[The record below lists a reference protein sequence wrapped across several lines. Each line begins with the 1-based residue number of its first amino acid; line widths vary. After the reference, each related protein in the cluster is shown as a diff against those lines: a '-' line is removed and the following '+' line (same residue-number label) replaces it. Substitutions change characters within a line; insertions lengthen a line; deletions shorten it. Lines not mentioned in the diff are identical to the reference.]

1 MTVSFAQRFA
11 VPIIA
16 LSSFLVSING
26 LMVRSFETASDWQIV
41 FGRNLCFFPVMMIVL
56 SLSRRGKLIYLFRQM
71 GWIGLAAGIFLGLA
85 NTTVILAIS
94 HTTVAN
100 ALFTLSACPLIT
112 AILARIFLG
121 EIISRPTLVAIVIAM
136 LGISI
141 MVADGLSSGSPI
153 GNFIALACA
162 LFFSL
167 FVICLRYGKERDML
181 PASVIGGLVGMII
194 GLIGS
199 NFNYSFSVLDFT
211 ICFFWGGIIVTAVH
225 FLFVVGSRYV
235 PSAEIMLLTLIEFT
249 LGPIWVWWIYG
260 EQPTSMALI
269 GGLLVLASVTGRSI
283 FLMKQDKLNH

>member
-1 MTVSFAQRFA
+1 
-11 VPIIA
+11 
-16 LSSFLVSING
+16 
-26 LMVRSFETASDWQIV
+26 
-41 FGRNLCFFPVMMIVL
+41 
-56 SLSRRGKLIYLFRQM
+56 
-71 GWIGLAAGIFLGLA
+71 
-85 NTTVILAIS
+85 
-94 HTTVAN
+94 
-100 ALFTLSACPLIT
+100 
-112 AILARIFLG
+112 
-121 EIISRPTLVAIVIAM
+121 
-136 LGISI
+136 
-141 MVADGLSSGSPI
+141 
-153 GNFIALACA
+153 
-162 LFFSL
+162 
-167 FVICLRYGKERDML
+167 ML

-199 NFNYSFSVLDFT
+199 NFDYSFSVLDFT

>member
-1 MTVSFAQRFA
+1 
-11 VPIIA
+11 
-16 LSSFLVSING
+16 
-26 LMVRSFETASDWQIV
+26 
-41 FGRNLCFFPVMMIVL
+41 
-56 SLSRRGKLIYLFRQM
+56 
-71 GWIGLAAGIFLGLA
+71 
-85 NTTVILAIS
+85 
-94 HTTVAN
+94 
-100 ALFTLSACPLIT
+100 
-112 AILARIFLG
+112 
-121 EIISRPTLVAIVIAM
+121 
-136 LGISI
+136 

-249 LGPIWVWWIYG
+249 LGPIWVWLSYG